1 LEETAMDAGVDLQVW
16 LDSQAGHEQLVIIP
30 YVKTT
35 RDRQLSYRMEV
46 VQRGAGGSSRISQQ
60 GRVLAEAAEP
70 ASLAHITLGARSTE
84 ECEIRIM
91 LDEAGKAVGI
101 YRFDCPR

>member
-1 LEETAMDAGVDLQVW
+1 MDAGADLQVW
-16 LDSQAGHEQLVIIP
+16 LDSQSWREQVVIVP

-70 ASLAHITLGARSTE
+70 ASLARITLGARSGG
-84 ECEIRIM
+84 ECEIRVV
-91 LDEAGKAVGI
+91 LDEAGKAIGT
-101 YRFDCPR
+101 YRFECPR